1 MKLKIDKLFAVM
13 CLIAAVILF
22 VNTGSIRDLASKS
35 APGARLMPYIAVGLL
50 TLCSVLI
57 LIEKSECEHGM
68 DKKSFLKLLLILGC
82 MVAYQLGLKYLG
94 FLISTPV
101 AAGVFIYLLGKD
113 EHISIPVAVT
123 IVAGMTVGLY
133 FLFTKGFSIMLP
145 NGILF

>member
-1 MKLKIDKLFAVM
+1 
-13 CLIAAVILF
+13 
-22 VNTGSIRDLASKS
+22 
-35 APGARLMPYIAVGLL
+35 MPYIAVGLL